1 MAGSVRLRDVADY
14 PLRRFVDHDM
24 YMRYRGDGPGH
35 RRYPKGNLQHA
46 ARSSGAASTQA
57 AEDPTAAE
65 CRRARAAMK
74 NAGRNAEDVDADE
87 QVDFGYVL
95 SSDDDSDDEPV
106 PNPEDEDGSAED
118 VEMRLYEE
126 TEDDDGEAGD
136 AAMLD
141 DELEYASAG
150 FSL

>member
-1 MAGSVRLRDVADY
+1 MRLRDVADY
-14 PLRRFVDHDM
+14 PLRRFVDRDM

-65 CRRARAAMK
+65 CRHARAAMK
-74 NAGRNAEDVDADE
+74 NAGRNAEDVDANE

-95 SSDDDSDDEPV
+95 SSDEDTDDEPV
-106 PNPEDEDGSAED
+106 PIPEDEDGSADED
-118 VEMRLYEE
+118 VEMRVYEE

>member
-1 MAGSVRLRDVADY
+1 
-14 PLRRFVDHDM
+14 
-24 YMRYRGDGPGH
+24 
-35 RRYPKGNLQHA
+35 
-46 ARSSGAASTQA
+46 
-57 AEDPTAAE
+57 
-65 CRRARAAMK
+65 MK